1 MEVSHGQSRSSVSD
15 MLRFWYLVNI
25 QVEMPNGKICKPEF
39 RGDNMWCIHAQSC
52 SNLYDAM
59 DCSPPA
65 SSVHGIFQARVL
77 EWVAISYARWSS
89 WPNDQTWVSGLSW
102 IGRHICYQ
110 WANWKALRGDCLIL
124 NKSLGIF
131 SIQMKF
137 KIILL
142 NEVPSKV
149 KFR

>member
-1 MEVSHGQSRSSVSD
+1 MLSFPQQMKLLKVIVVAIYWVLRCFWKLWSKVTSWVIIGLFQCSSAVLSSVW
-15 MLRFWYLVNI
+15 LCNPI
-25 QVEMPNGKICKPEF
+25 
-39 RGDNMWCIHAQSC
+39 
-52 SNLYDAM
+52 
-59 DCSPPA
+59 DCSLPG